1 MISTLLGVS
10 YARMP
15 RFLEYDT
22 VTGRGGGVDGRGG
35 PSTQGSTVAVYRFG
49 VCGDM
54 QVL

>member
-1 MISTLLGVS
+1 MIITLLGVS

-15 RFLEYDT
+15 WFLEYDM
-22 VTGRGGGVDGRGG
+22 VMGRGGGVDGRGG
-35 PSTQGSTVAVYRFG
+35 QSTQDSTVAVYRFG